1 MSSAGGLHV
10 NRVRILVEGQTEET
24 FVNDILSPHLNQL
37 GVYPHAFLFRK
48 KGGSFAYQRAR
59 KEMLNSLKEDTSLV
73 CTTMVDFYGMPPDWP
88 GRTESKSCQNYQDK
102 AQRVEQA
109 LWEDIVAQMGDSW
122 NRAQF
127 IPYVQM
133 HEFEALLFSDT
144 SILAESA
151 GEAKVSA
158 QLKHVLQSFSSPE
171 EINDN
176 YQTCPSRR
184 IKQHIPNYVKTMDG
198 IIVARKIGLQKMRQK
213 CPSFNAWVTKLENLW
228 NQ

>member
-1 MSSAGGLHV
+1 V

-37 GVYPHAFLFRK
+37 GVYPHALLFRK

-59 KEMLNSLKEDTSLV
+59 KEILNSLKEDTSLV

-102 AQRVEQA
+102 AQRVEEA
-109 LWEDIVAQMGDSW
+109 LWEDIAAQMGGTW

-144 SILAESA
+144 SILAEIA
-151 GEAKVSA
+151 GKAKVSA
-158 QLKHVLQSFSSPE
+158 RLEHVLQSFSFPE
-171 EINDN
+171 EIDDN

-184 IKQHIPNYVKTMDG
+184 IKQNIPNYVKTVDG
-198 IIVARKIGLQKMRQK
+198 IIAARKMGLQKMRQK
-213 CPSFNAWVTKLENLW
+213 CPSFNAWVAKLENLQ

>member
-1 MSSAGGLHV
+1 M

-24 FVNDILSPHLNQL
+24 FVNDILSPHLNQM

-59 KEMLNSLKEDTSLV
+59 KEILISLKEDNTLI
-73 CTTMVDFYGMPPDWP
+73 CTTMVDFYGMPNDWP
-88 GRTESKSCQNYQDK
+88 GRTESQSCQNYQDK

-109 LWEDIVAQMGDSW
+109 LSEDIVAQMGDSW
-122 NRAQF
+122 NPAQF

-144 SILAESA
+144 LILAESA
-151 GEAKVSA
+151 RKSKVSA
-158 QLKHVLQSFSSPE
+158 QLECVLQSFSCPE

-176 YQTCPSRR
+176 YNTCPS
-184 IKQHIPNYVKTMDG
+184 
-198 IIVARKIGLQKMRQK
+198 
-213 CPSFNAWVTKLENLW
+213 
-228 NQ
+228 

>member
-1 MSSAGGLHV
+1 M

-24 FVNDILSPHLNQL
+24 FVNEILNPHLNQM

-59 KEMLNSLKEDTSLV
+59 KEILNSLKEDNTRI
-73 CTTMVDFYGMPPDWP
+73 CTTMVDFYGMPKDWP
-88 GRTESKSCQNYQDK
+88 GRMESQSCRNYQDK

-109 LWEDIVAQMGDSW
+109 LSENIVAQMNDSW
-122 NRAQF
+122 NPARF

-133 HEFEALLFSDT
+133 HEFEALLFSDI
-144 SILAESA
+144 SVLAADNLRISMQLACIL
-151 GEAKVSA
+151 G
-158 QLKHVLQSFSSPE
+158 SFSCPE

-176 YQTCPSRR
+176 YNTCPSRR
-184 IKQHIPNYVKTMDG
+184 IKQHIENYVKTVDG
-198 IIVARKIGLQKMRQK
+198 IIAAHKIGLEKMRRE
-213 CPSFNAWVTKLENLW
+213 CPHFNEWVTKLEDIG

>member
-1 MSSAGGLHV
+1 M

-24 FVNDILSPHLNQL
+24 FVNDIISPHLNQM
-37 GVYPHAFLFRK
+37 GVYPYAFLFRK

-59 KEMLNSLKEDTSLV
+59 KEILNSLKEDTALV
-73 CTTMVDFYGMPPDWP
+73 CTIMVDFYGIPMDWP
-88 GRTESKSCQNYQDK
+88 GRTESQSFQNYQDK
-102 AQRVEQA
+102 AQKIEQA
-109 LWEDIVAQMGDSW
+109 LSEDIIAQMGVSW
-122 NRAQF
+122 NRSQF

-144 SILAESA
+144 SILAASSS
-151 GEAKVSA
+151 KVSA
-158 QLKHVLQSFSSPE
+158 QLENILQSFSSPE

-184 IKQHIPNYVKTMDG
+184 IKQHIENYVKTVDG
-198 IIVARKIGLQKMRQK
+198 IIAARKIGLPKMRQK
-213 CPSFNAWVTKLENLW
+213 CQHFNDWITKLENLG